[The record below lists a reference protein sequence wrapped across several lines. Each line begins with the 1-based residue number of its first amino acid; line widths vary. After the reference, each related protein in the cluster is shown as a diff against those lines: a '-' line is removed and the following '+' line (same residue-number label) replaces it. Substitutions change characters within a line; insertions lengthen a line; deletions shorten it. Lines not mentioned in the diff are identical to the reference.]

1 MDQFRP
7 FPLNQQTQS
16 GAGLLGLKERQAT
29 MKGKS
34 TLVKPTREALGVRFY
49 YRGKYRLIKLNIY

>member
-16 GAGLLGLKERQAT
+16 GEGLLGLKEKQAM

-34 TLVKPTREALGVRFY
+34 TLVKPTREAPAYVF
-49 YRGKYRLIKLNIY
+49 IIAVSIV